1 MIIEHLLDDN
11 NLTNTEKSIAQFLLN
26 KDQKINNLTSSELGK
41 QSYTSQAAV
50 TRLYKKL
57 GFNNFREFLSTLIL
71 ERNDY
76 LKYND
81 LPTEHPEQYFTSL
94 EDTEKVI
101 ASLYEKAMIQ
111 TNRLLDKNVV
121 NRVCNRILSASF
133 IDIYGIGLSD
143 TIAKE
148 MCFKLQSLGL
158 PCSYQNGINIKYID
172 NIVRNQKITRVPKTQ
187 TYYKGVIN
195 LRGEIIPVMSIR
207 LKLGLEDDEFTDKT
221 RIIIVKIEGATI
233 GVIVDQVREVV
244 TLDDD
249 NTEKITRTSR
259 DDAASG
265 YISSIGK
272 SKGELISLL
281 DIVGL
286 IVEN

>member
-1 MIIEHLLDDN
+1 MEQVKAI
-11 NLTNTEKSIAQFLLN
+11 TTEQE
-26 KDQKINNLTSSELGK
+26 TE
-41 QSYTSQAAV
+41 TAV
-50 TRLYKKL
+50 QYIVVRI
-57 GFNNFREFLSTLIL
+57 GN
-71 ERNDY
+71 
-76 LKYND
+76 
-81 LPTEHPEQYFTSL
+81 EQY
-94 EDTEKVI
+94 
-101 ASLYEKAMIQ
+101 
-111 TNRLLDKNVV
+111 
-121 NRVCNRILSASF
+121 
-133 IDIYGIGLSD
+133 
-143 TIAKE
+143 
-148 MCFKLQSLGL
+148 
-158 PCSYQNGINIKYID
+158 GINIKYID

-249 NTEKITRTSR
+249 NTEKIARTSR

>member
-1 MIIEHLLDDN
+1 MEQVKVI
-11 NLTNTEKSIAQFLLN
+11 TTEQE
-26 KDQKINNLTSSELGK
+26 TE
-41 QSYTSQAAV
+41 TAV
-50 TRLYKKL
+50 QYIVVRI
-57 GFNNFREFLSTLIL
+57 GN
-71 ERNDY
+71 
-76 LKYND
+76 
-81 LPTEHPEQYFTSL
+81 EQY
-94 EDTEKVI
+94 
-101 ASLYEKAMIQ
+101 
-111 TNRLLDKNVV
+111 
-121 NRVCNRILSASF
+121 
-133 IDIYGIGLSD
+133 
-143 TIAKE
+143 
-148 MCFKLQSLGL
+148 
-158 PCSYQNGINIKYID
+158 GINIKYID

>member
-1 MIIEHLLDDN
+1 MEQVKAI
-11 NLTNTEKSIAQFLLN
+11 TTEQE
-26 KDQKINNLTSSELGK
+26 TE
-41 QSYTSQAAV
+41 TAV
-50 TRLYKKL
+50 QYSVVRI
-57 GFNNFREFLSTLIL
+57 GN
-71 ERNDY
+71 
-76 LKYND
+76 
-81 LPTEHPEQYFTSL
+81 EQY
-94 EDTEKVI
+94 
-101 ASLYEKAMIQ
+101 
-111 TNRLLDKNVV
+111 
-121 NRVCNRILSASF
+121 
-133 IDIYGIGLSD
+133 
-143 TIAKE
+143 
-148 MCFKLQSLGL
+148 
-158 PCSYQNGINIKYID
+158 GINIKYID

>member
-1 MIIEHLLDDN
+1 MEQVKAI
-11 NLTNTEKSIAQFLLN
+11 TTEQEAE
-26 KDQKINNLTSSELGK
+26 T
-41 QSYTSQAAV
+41 AV
-50 TRLYKKL
+50 QYIVVRI
-57 GFNNFREFLSTLIL
+57 GN
-71 ERNDY
+71 
-76 LKYND
+76 
-81 LPTEHPEQYFTSL
+81 EQY
-94 EDTEKVI
+94 
-101 ASLYEKAMIQ
+101 
-111 TNRLLDKNVV
+111 
-121 NRVCNRILSASF
+121 
-133 IDIYGIGLSD
+133 
-143 TIAKE
+143 
-148 MCFKLQSLGL
+148 
-158 PCSYQNGINIKYID
+158 GINIKYID

-187 TYYKGVIN
+187 TYYKGVN

>member
-1 MIIEHLLDDN
+1 MEQVKAI
-11 NLTNTEKSIAQFLLN
+11 TTEQEAE
-26 KDQKINNLTSSELGK
+26 T
-41 QSYTSQAAV
+41 AV
-50 TRLYKKL
+50 QYIVVRI
-57 GFNNFREFLSTLIL
+57 GN
-71 ERNDY
+71 
-76 LKYND
+76 
-81 LPTEHPEQYFTSL
+81 EQY
-94 EDTEKVI
+94 
-101 ASLYEKAMIQ
+101 
-111 TNRLLDKNVV
+111 
-121 NRVCNRILSASF
+121 
-133 IDIYGIGLSD
+133 
-143 TIAKE
+143 
-148 MCFKLQSLGL
+148 
-158 PCSYQNGINIKYID
+158 GINIKYID

-249 NTEKITRTSR
+249 DTEKITRTSR
-259 DDAASG
+259 DDAAAG

>member
-1 MIIEHLLDDN
+1 MEQVKAI
-11 NLTNTEKSIAQFLLN
+11 TTEQEAE
-26 KDQKINNLTSSELGK
+26 T
-41 QSYTSQAAV
+41 AV
-50 TRLYKKL
+50 QYIVVRI
-57 GFNNFREFLSTLIL
+57 GN
-71 ERNDY
+71 
-76 LKYND
+76 
-81 LPTEHPEQYFTSL
+81 EQY
-94 EDTEKVI
+94 
-101 ASLYEKAMIQ
+101 
-111 TNRLLDKNVV
+111 
-121 NRVCNRILSASF
+121 
-133 IDIYGIGLSD
+133 
-143 TIAKE
+143 
-148 MCFKLQSLGL
+148 
-158 PCSYQNGINIKYID
+158 GINIKYID

-195 LRGEIIPVMSIR
+195 LRGEIIPVMSMR
-207 LKLGLEDDEFTDKT
+207 LNLGLEVDEFTDKT

>member
-1 MIIEHLLDDN
+1 MEQVKAI
-11 NLTNTEKSIAQFLLN
+11 TTEQE
-26 KDQKINNLTSSELGK
+26 TE
-41 QSYTSQAAV
+41 TAV
-50 TRLYKKL
+50 QYIVVRI
-57 GFNNFREFLSTLIL
+57 GN
-71 ERNDY
+71 
-76 LKYND
+76 
-81 LPTEHPEQYFTSL
+81 EQY
-94 EDTEKVI
+94 
-101 ASLYEKAMIQ
+101 
-111 TNRLLDKNVV
+111 
-121 NRVCNRILSASF
+121 
-133 IDIYGIGLSD
+133 
-143 TIAKE
+143 
-148 MCFKLQSLGL
+148 
-158 PCSYQNGINIKYID
+158 GINIKYID

-221 RIIIVKIEGATI
+221 RIIIVKIECATI

>member
-1 MIIEHLLDDN
+1 MEQVKAI
-11 NLTNTEKSIAQFLLN
+11 TTEQEAE
-26 KDQKINNLTSSELGK
+26 T
-41 QSYTSQAAV
+41 AV
-50 TRLYKKL
+50 QYIVVRI
-57 GFNNFREFLSTLIL
+57 GN
-71 ERNDY
+71 
-76 LKYND
+76 
-81 LPTEHPEQYFTSL
+81 EQY
-94 EDTEKVI
+94 
-101 ASLYEKAMIQ
+101 
-111 TNRLLDKNVV
+111 
-121 NRVCNRILSASF
+121 
-133 IDIYGIGLSD
+133 
-143 TIAKE
+143 
-148 MCFKLQSLGL
+148 
-158 PCSYQNGINIKYID
+158 GINIKYID

-187 TYYKGVIN
+187 TYYKGVNN

>member
-1 MIIEHLLDDN
+1 MEQVKAI
-11 NLTNTEKSIAQFLLN
+11 TTEQE
-26 KDQKINNLTSSELGK
+26 TE
-41 QSYTSQAAV
+41 TAV
-50 TRLYKKL
+50 QYIVVRI
-57 GFNNFREFLSTLIL
+57 GN
-71 ERNDY
+71 
-76 LKYND
+76 
-81 LPTEHPEQYFTSL
+81 EQY
-94 EDTEKVI
+94 
-101 ASLYEKAMIQ
+101 
-111 TNRLLDKNVV
+111 
-121 NRVCNRILSASF
+121 
-133 IDIYGIGLSD
+133 
-143 TIAKE
+143 
-148 MCFKLQSLGL
+148 
-158 PCSYQNGINIKYID
+158 GINIKYID

-272 SKGELISLL
+272 S
-281 DIVGL
+281 
-286 IVEN
+286 

>member
-1 MIIEHLLDDN
+1 MEQVKAI
-11 NLTNTEKSIAQFLLN
+11 TTEQEAE
-26 KDQKINNLTSSELGK
+26 T
-41 QSYTSQAAV
+41 AV
-50 TRLYKKL
+50 QYIVVRI
-57 GFNNFREFLSTLIL
+57 GN
-71 ERNDY
+71 
-76 LKYND
+76 
-81 LPTEHPEQYFTSL
+81 EQY
-94 EDTEKVI
+94 
-101 ASLYEKAMIQ
+101 
-111 TNRLLDKNVV
+111 
-121 NRVCNRILSASF
+121 
-133 IDIYGIGLSD
+133 
-143 TIAKE
+143 
-148 MCFKLQSLGL
+148 
-158 PCSYQNGINIKYID
+158 GINIKYID

-272 SKGELISLL
+272 SKGELISFL

>member
-1 MIIEHLLDDN
+1 MEQVKAI
-11 NLTNTEKSIAQFLLN
+11 TTEQEAE
-26 KDQKINNLTSSELGK
+26 T
-41 QSYTSQAAV
+41 AV
-50 TRLYKKL
+50 QYIVVRI
-57 GFNNFREFLSTLIL
+57 GN
-71 ERNDY
+71 
-76 LKYND
+76 
-81 LPTEHPEQYFTSL
+81 EQY
-94 EDTEKVI
+94 
-101 ASLYEKAMIQ
+101 
-111 TNRLLDKNVV
+111 
-121 NRVCNRILSASF
+121 
-133 IDIYGIGLSD
+133 
-143 TIAKE
+143 
-148 MCFKLQSLGL
+148 
-158 PCSYQNGINIKYID
+158 GINIKYID

-195 LRGEIIPVMSIR
+195 LSGEIIPVMSIR

>member
-1 MIIEHLLDDN
+1 MEQVKAI
-11 NLTNTEKSIAQFLLN
+11 TTEQEAE
-26 KDQKINNLTSSELGK
+26 T
-41 QSYTSQAAV
+41 AV
-50 TRLYKKL
+50 QYIVVRI
-57 GFNNFREFLSTLIL
+57 GN
-71 ERNDY
+71 
-76 LKYND
+76 
-81 LPTEHPEQYFTSL
+81 EQY
-94 EDTEKVI
+94 
-101 ASLYEKAMIQ
+101 
-111 TNRLLDKNVV
+111 
-121 NRVCNRILSASF
+121 
-133 IDIYGIGLSD
+133 
-143 TIAKE
+143 
-148 MCFKLQSLGL
+148 
-158 PCSYQNGINIKYID
+158 GINIKYID
-172 NIVRNQKITRVPKTQ
+172 NIARNQKITRVPKTQ

>member
-1 MIIEHLLDDN
+1 MEQVKAI
-11 NLTNTEKSIAQFLLN
+11 TTEQE
-26 KDQKINNLTSSELGK
+26 TE
-41 QSYTSQAAV
+41 TAV
-50 TRLYKKL
+50 QYIVVRI
-57 GFNNFREFLSTLIL
+57 GN
-71 ERNDY
+71 
-76 LKYND
+76 
-81 LPTEHPEQYFTSL
+81 EQY
-94 EDTEKVI
+94 
-101 ASLYEKAMIQ
+101 
-111 TNRLLDKNVV
+111 
-121 NRVCNRILSASF
+121 
-133 IDIYGIGLSD
+133 
-143 TIAKE
+143 
-148 MCFKLQSLGL
+148 
-158 PCSYQNGINIKYID
+158 GINIKYID

-195 LRGEIIPVMSIR
+195 LRGESIR

>member
-1 MIIEHLLDDN
+1 MEQVKAI
-11 NLTNTEKSIAQFLLN
+11 TTEQE
-26 KDQKINNLTSSELGK
+26 TE
-41 QSYTSQAAV
+41 TAV
-50 TRLYKKL
+50 QYIVVRIC
-57 GFNNFREFLSTLIL
+57 N
-71 ERNDY
+71 
-76 LKYND
+76 
-81 LPTEHPEQYFTSL
+81 EQY
-94 EDTEKVI
+94 
-101 ASLYEKAMIQ
+101 
-111 TNRLLDKNVV
+111 
-121 NRVCNRILSASF
+121 
-133 IDIYGIGLSD
+133 
-143 TIAKE
+143 
-148 MCFKLQSLGL
+148 
-158 PCSYQNGINIKYID
+158 GINIKYID

>member
-1 MIIEHLLDDN
+1 MEQVKAI
-11 NLTNTEKSIAQFLLN
+11 TTEQEAE
-26 KDQKINNLTSSELGK
+26 T
-41 QSYTSQAAV
+41 AV
-50 TRLYKKL
+50 QYIVVRI
-57 GFNNFREFLSTLIL
+57 GN
-71 ERNDY
+71 
-76 LKYND
+76 
-81 LPTEHPEQYFTSL
+81 EQY
-94 EDTEKVI
+94 
-101 ASLYEKAMIQ
+101 
-111 TNRLLDKNVV
+111 
-121 NRVCNRILSASF
+121 
-133 IDIYGIGLSD
+133 
-143 TIAKE
+143 
-148 MCFKLQSLGL
+148 
-158 PCSYQNGINIKYID
+158 GINIKYID

-187 TYYKGVIN
+187 TYYIGVIN

>member
-1 MIIEHLLDDN
+1 MEQVKAI
-11 NLTNTEKSIAQFLLN
+11 TTEQEAE
-26 KDQKINNLTSSELGK
+26 T
-41 QSYTSQAAV
+41 AV
-50 TRLYKKL
+50 QYIVVRI
-57 GFNNFREFLSTLIL
+57 GN
-71 ERNDY
+71 
-76 LKYND
+76 
-81 LPTEHPEQYFTSL
+81 EQY
-94 EDTEKVI
+94 
-101 ASLYEKAMIQ
+101 
-111 TNRLLDKNVV
+111 
-121 NRVCNRILSASF
+121 
-133 IDIYGIGLSD
+133 
-143 TIAKE
+143 
-148 MCFKLQSLGL
+148 
-158 PCSYQNGINIKYID
+158 GINIKYID
-172 NIVRNQKITRVPKTQ
+172 NIVRDQKVTRVPKTQ

>member
-1 MIIEHLLDDN
+1 MENVNVIED
-11 NLTNTEKSIAQFLLN
+11 KSAESTTSVQYIVV
-26 KDQKINNLTSSELGK
+26 KIGN
-41 QSYTSQAAV
+41 
-50 TRLYKKL
+50 
-57 GFNNFREFLSTLIL
+57 
-71 ERNDY
+71 
-76 LKYND
+76 
-81 LPTEHPEQYFTSL
+81 EQYG
-94 EDTEKVI
+94 
-101 ASLYEKAMIQ
+101 
-111 TNRLLDKNVV
+111 
-121 NRVCNRILSASF
+121 
-133 IDIYGIGLSD
+133 ID
-143 TIAKE
+143 
-148 MCFKLQSLGL
+148 
-158 PCSYQNGINIKYID
+158 IKYID